1 MVAAGVSAEAKDPS
15 DRSRLV
21 TRARRVDG
29 APVVAVRVWIRGG
42 SRQETTPGQAL
53 VAGRLLAEGT
63 RRRDWRRIAEE
74 AEDRGLS
81 IATTAGAEVQSVAV
95 DALTA
100 DWRRALEWAAEL
112 TLDSVFPEERCR
124 WVTRQTAAELA
135 SLADHPDVVADWAF
149 RRQLYAPHPR
159 ARPLQ
164 GSAEALASIDAAACA
179 AFHRAALADGVIV
192 SIAGAI
198 DPVEARRLARELFR
212 PIETLAATPRAAAPA
227 TIEGLVNRQEVAL
240 EAGEQ
245 AHLFLGA
252 LTVDRADSDLAALD
266 LLAAALG
273 AGSGLVGRIPR
284 RVREVEGLAY
294 ACRAATA
301 AGAGLDPGCCEI
313 YLATA
318 AEQVVRAEAAVRE
331 ELDRLATEPF
341 PRAELEEARSYL
353 LGCEPFRRETA
364 RQWAVLL
371 AEAAFYGLPLDRPAW
386 TREQI
391 EDVEVADLE
400 RVAGR
405 YLDPSR
411 LKVTL
416 ATRK

>member
-1 MVAAGVSAEAKDPS
+1 MVAAGVSAEAKPPA

-42 SRQETTPGQAL
+42 SRKETTPGLAL

-81 IATTAGAEVQSVAV
+81 IATTAGAEVQIVAV
-95 DALTA
+95 DALAA

-112 TLDSVFPEERCR
+112 TLDPVFPEERCR
-124 WVTRQTAAELA
+124 WVAEQTAAELA

-164 GSAEALASIDAAACA
+164 GSAEALASIDGAACG
-179 AFHRAALADGVIV
+179 AFHRAALAGGVIV

-198 DPVEARRLARELFR
+198 EPVEARDLARELFR
-212 PIETLAATPRAAAPA
+212 PVEALEAAMEPPVAAR
-227 TIEGLVNRQEVAL
+227 IEGLAARQRIAL

-245 AHLFLGA
+245 AHLLLGA
-252 LTVDRADSDLAALD
+252 LTVGRRDPDLAALG
-266 LLAAALG
+266 LLAVALG
-273 AGSGLVGRIPR
+273 SGSGLIGRIPH

-294 ACRAATA
+294 ACRAVTA

-318 AEQVVRAEAAVRE
+318 PEQAARAEAVVRE
-331 ELDRLATEPF
+331 EVDRLAAEPF

-353 LGCEPFRRETA
+353 LGCEPFQRETA

-371 AEAAFYGLPLDRPAW
+371 AEAAFYGLPLDRPGW

-391 EDVEVADLE
+391 ERVEGADLE

-405 YLDPSR
+405 YLDPGR

-416 ATRK
+416 ATRE